1 MPDRDLDEPVADSI
15 EQHQGA
21 IPDGDED
28 ADDDLEAE
36 LPERLPLEADE
47 ADAAEQAR
55 TVELGE
61 EEYR

>member
-21 IPDGDED
+21 VPDDD
-28 ADDDLEAE
+28 ADQPEEAE

-47 ADAAEQAR
+47 ADAAEQSR
-55 TVELGE
+55 VVEAGDD
-61 EEYR
+61 EYR